1 MPAAKTQKAS
11 RASRSRGTRSELNV
25 AKRRVPSKPSY
36 VYRNNRAT
44 HVLLTVNEYEQLT
57 NAAEAAELIAMLED
71 PTTKWIPAE
80 DAALGFAGDSIAEA
94 RKRAGLTQKQL
105 ADKMGVPQSQI
116 SRIEKNPDKTTMR
129 TMKRIAAALEVDIS
143 ALLSFASKAR

>member
-1 MPAAKTQKAS
+1 MEGHDNS
-11 RASRSRGTRSELNV
+11 L
-25 AKRRVPSKPSY
+25 
-36 VYRNNRAT
+36 
-44 HVLLTVNEYEQLT
+44 
-57 NAAEAAELIAMLED
+57 NAAEALELIAKLED

-80 DAALGFAGDSIAEA
+80 EAALGFAGDSIADA

-105 ADKMGVPQSQI
+105 ADKMGMPQSQI

-143 ALLSFASKAR
+143 ALLSFASKHGK